1 MKVIMEIKPLN
12 NKILLVEAEEVKTT
26 ESGIIIEGTKG
37 NGDTRRAKV
46 IAIGPKVEF
55 VQVGDEVFVEW
66 NKAKPTKI
74 DGQLAAI
81 VEEDH
86 ISAVVEH

>member
-1 MKVIMEIKPLN
+1 MNVQPLN
-12 NKILLVEAEEVKTT
+12 NKVLLVEAEEQKTT

-81 VEEDH
+81 VEEEF
-86 ISAVVEH
+86 ISAVVEK